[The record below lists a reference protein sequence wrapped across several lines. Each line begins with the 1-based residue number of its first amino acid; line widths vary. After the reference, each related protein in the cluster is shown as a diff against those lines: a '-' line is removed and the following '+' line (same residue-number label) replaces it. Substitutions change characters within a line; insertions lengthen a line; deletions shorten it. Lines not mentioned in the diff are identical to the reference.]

1 MLLLA
6 LSVEILGP
14 SQDADDFL
22 NGLRRHY
29 FVPVSSFGQ
38 ELRYPGLYLGENLP
52 AIGAALIMY
61 LQPLQIVLHQLVRVL
76 LQGER
81 YIAYAYF
88 YNFLH
93 FYIF

>member
-1 MLLLA
+1 
-6 LSVEILGP
+6 
-14 SQDADDFL
+14 
-22 NGLRRHY
+22 
-29 FVPVSSFGQ
+29 
-38 ELRYPGLYLGENLP
+38 
-52 AIGAALIMY
+52 MY